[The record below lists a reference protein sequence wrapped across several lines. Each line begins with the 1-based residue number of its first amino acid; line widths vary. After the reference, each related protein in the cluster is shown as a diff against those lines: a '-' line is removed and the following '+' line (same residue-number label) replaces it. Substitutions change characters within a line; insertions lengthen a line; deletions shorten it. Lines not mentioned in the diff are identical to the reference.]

1 MLCSMPEEHVRD
13 GRLQVS
19 NIALNF
25 RQHDTTNISLPLVP
39 CSQDANEHSKQSEI
53 TQTLSIVAATER
65 KKEKKQKHKPLLFS
79 NKSWECGG
87 GWGRKRFWDEANWKV
102 FFLYFVVSRS
112 LPHFPNEE
120 KMNKGKW
127 NLMDSQIKIYVFF
140 SSPLFFTKKRI
151 ILRHVVLFSM
161 VNFQVFSLLRLSL
174 SLLNRYRKFFRAL
187 ESFFSTH
194 ALDLGRKGFGR
205 NFFLWLMKNVLDCAF
220 KPPTHSLTASPRW
233 PIFMPNDC

>member
-1 MLCSMPEEHVRD
+1 MCSVRGELCIVSRPSRLLYKLRTSFGYAWAQMLCSMPEEHVRD

-174 SLLNRYRKFFRAL
+174 SPCSTVTESSFVLLKA
-187 ESFFSTH
+187 SFQLMLST
-194 ALDLGRKGFGR
+194 
-205 NFFLWLMKNVLDCAF
+205 
-220 KPPTHSLTASPRW
+220 
-233 PIFMPNDC
+233 